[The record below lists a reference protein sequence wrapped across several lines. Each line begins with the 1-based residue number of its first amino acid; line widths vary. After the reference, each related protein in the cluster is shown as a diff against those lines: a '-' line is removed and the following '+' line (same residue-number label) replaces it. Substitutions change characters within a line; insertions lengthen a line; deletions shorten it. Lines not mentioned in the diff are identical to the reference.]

1 MALYDFHMHTF
12 LSDGELLPVEL
23 VRRCI
28 VSGYTAMAIT
38 DHAGPGNAQFITS
51 TLTREAQVVK
61 QHWGIVV
68 VPGVEL
74 THVPASAIDEVA
86 RNAKFD
92 GARLVVVHGE
102 TPVEPVEPGTNRAA
116 ILSSHVD
123 ILAHPGF
130 LTEEEARI
138 AAENGTFIEVTA
150 RRGHSLTNGHVV
162 QVGRAAGVRFLVNS
176 DTHSPGD
183 ILTETH
189 ARKVA
194 LGAGLREEELET
206 ILAGNPKLLLQK
218 LGLG

>member
-1 MALYDFHMHTF
+1 MPLYDFHMHSF

-28 VSGYTAMAIT
+28 VNGYTAMAIT
-38 DHAGPGNAQFITS
+38 DHAGPGNAQFLAATV
-51 TLTREAQVVK
+51 TREAQIVR
-61 QHWGIVV
+61 QHWGVTVI
-68 VPGVEL
+68 PGVEL
-74 THVPASAIDEVA
+74 THVPAAAIEEVA

-92 GARLVVVHGE
+92 GAKLIVVHGE

-150 RRGHSLTNGHVV
+150 RRGHCLTNGHVV
-162 QVGRAAGVRFLVNS
+162 QVGRAAGVKFLVNS

-183 ILTETH
+183 ILSEAH

-194 LGAGLREEELET
+194 LGAGLREDELET
-206 ILAGNPKLLLQK
+206 ALVHNPRLLLEK